1 MPQGKGTYGS
11 KVGRPPKKDKDKLK
25 SSSKKSSAKKMKRG
39 KY

>member
-1 MPQGKGTYGS
+1 MPYGKSTSGS
-11 KVGRPPKKDKDKLK
+11 KAGKPPKKDKLK